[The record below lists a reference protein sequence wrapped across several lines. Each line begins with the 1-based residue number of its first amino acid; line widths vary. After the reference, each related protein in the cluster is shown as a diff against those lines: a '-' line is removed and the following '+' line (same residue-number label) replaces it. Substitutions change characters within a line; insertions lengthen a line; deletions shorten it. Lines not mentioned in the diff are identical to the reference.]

1 MNCISGSILLICLF
15 ACTGCGL
22 PASETV
28 STEASSTYGVHYA
41 ITPNP
46 NDESVTVEMSVRQTR
61 GHLRELKFSYSA
73 STLSA
78 IESVGELHVSEN
90 SVRWLPERDGGS
102 LRWTTRIPNQR
113 SDSGFDAL
121 LDGDWGIFRAE
132 DIIPRARTRTLKGAT
147 SETSLSFHLPA
158 GWTAV
163 SEYSTLSSQIDV
175 ANPDRR
181 FDQPRGW
188 IAMGNLGIR
197 RETIA
202 GTRIA
207 IAAPKGQ
214 NVRRMD
220 MLALL
225 NWVLPELV
233 TVLPDAIPRLTI
245 VSAGDPMW
253 RGGLSAPSSI
263 FIHASRP
270 LISENATSTLV
281 HELVHVAMGST
292 AESGFDWIIEGL
304 AEYYSLE
311 LLQRGGAI
319 TTRRYQRALEKQ
331 TEWAASAEALCAPR
345 STGATTALA
354 VVTFRELDKEIRERS
369 AGQFSLDNVL
379 IQVSGASSHITLST
393 IEAIATELLQAP
405 SNTLTVDKLPGCKQN
420 TSMSET

>member
-1 MNCISGSILLICLF
+1 MNCISRSLLLICLL
-15 ACTGCGL
+15 AGTGCGV
-22 PASETV
+22 PASETA
-28 STEASSTYGVHYA
+28 STKVSSTYGVHYA
-41 ITPNP
+41 ITPNR

-61 GHLRELKFSYSA
+61 GQLRELTFSFSSA
-73 STLSA
+73 RISA
-78 IESVGELHVSEN
+78 VEADGELHVSDN
-90 SVRWLPERDGGS
+90 SVHWLPGRDGGR
-102 LRWTTRIPNQR
+102 LRWTSRIPHQR
-113 SDSGFDAL
+113 RNSGFDAL
-121 LDGDWGIFRAE
+121 LNGDWGIFRAE
-132 DIIPRARTRTLKGAT
+132 DIIPRAKTRTLKGAS

-163 SEYSTLSSQIDV
+163 SEYSTLSSQIDAV
-175 ANPDRR
+175 NPDRR

-188 IAMGNLGIR
+188 IAMGKLGIR

-202 GTRIA
+202 GTRVA
-207 IAAPKGQ
+207 IAAPEDQ

-233 TVLPDAIPRLTI
+233 AILPDAIPRLTV

-281 HELVHVAMGST
+281 HELVHVAMGIR
-292 AESGFDWIIEGL
+292 AEPGFDWIVEGL

-319 TTRRYQRALEKQ
+319 TARRYQRALEKQ
-331 TEWAASAEALCAPR
+331 SEWAASANTLCGPR

-354 VVTFRELDKEIRERS
+354 VVIFRNLDEEIRDKS
-369 AGQFSLDNVL
+369 AGQFGLDNLLTQVTAARSHVTLGAIETIVSEL
-379 IQVSGASSHITLST
+379 IEG
-393 IEAIATELLQAP
+393 P
-405 SNTLTVDKLPGCKQN
+405 SETLTADKLSGCKQN
-420 TSMSET
+420 TPLSEA